1 MALITRKKIIYILSS
16 ILEFKIPLLLFKL
29 LEKTRIKVKIF
40 LKAKAGKQKKQ
51 QEKKNKKHGTQS
63 GMSVTGNINGLRSL
77 LKAKTSSGVAE

>member
-1 MALITRKKIIYILSS
+1 MIVSIFVALLTRKKIIYILSS

-51 QEKKNKKHGTQS
+51 QKKRIKSMEHNQ
-63 GMSVTGNINGLRSL
+63 
-77 LKAKTSSGVAE
+77 ACQ